1 VTQPP
6 AARAGGLRLGLR
18 ANLAQFSL
26 LVGVNA
32 LVGGMVGEERSLLS
46 LLATEV
52 FGLAAVSAALTY
64 IVAFGLTKAATN
76 FLAGTLADRYGR
88 KPILVAGWLLGLP
101 VPLLII
107 WAPTWSWIIAAN
119 VLLGVNQGLCWSTT
133 VIMKIDLAGPE
144 RRGLAMGL
152 NEAAGYLAVALTA
165 YLTGLIAAHAGLR
178 PEPFYLG
185 LVYAGLGLGLSAL
198 LVRETRGHAQLEA
211 RLTDADQTTDTND
224 APVRPPAA
232 AHPDQLSTSQ
242 VLVATSWREP
252 ALSACSQAGLVNNL
266 NDGLAWGLLPLLF
279 VRGGLP
285 VAQVGLLAALYP
297 AVWGLGQLLTG
308 PLSDRLGRKP
318 LITAGMLLQAL
329 ALAGTAMAGSFLPWA
344 ASAILLGA
352 GTAMVYPTLLAAISD
367 VAHPSWRATAVGVYR
382 LWRDAGFAVGALLA
396 GLVADLAGLEAAVWV
411 VAALTAASGLVVAG
425 RMYETHRPA
434 RQP

>member
-1 VTQPP
+1 
-6 AARAGGLRLGLR
+6 LR
-18 ANLAQFSL
+18 ANLAQFCL

-32 LVGGMVGEERSLLS
+32 LVGGMVGQERSLLS
-46 LLATEV
+46 LLATQV

-88 KPILVAGWLLGLP
+88 KPVLVVGWLVGLP

-107 WAPTWSWIIAAN
+107 WAPTWTWIVAAN
-119 VLLGVNQGLCWSTT
+119 VLLGASQGLCWSTT

-152 NEAAGYLAVALTA
+152 NEAAGYVAVALTA
-165 YLTGLIAAHAGLR
+165 YLTGLIAARAGLR

-185 LVYAGLGLGLSAL
+185 LAYAGLGFGLSAV

-211 RLTDADQTTDTND
+211 QLIDLGRTTDTSPGPD
-224 APVRPPAA
+224 TGPGASGERPSMREILVR
-232 AHPDQLSTSQ
+232 TS
-242 VLVATSWREP
+242 LREP

-285 VAQVGLLAALYP
+285 VGQVGLLAALYP

-318 LITAGMLLQAL
+318 LITAGMLVQAV
-329 ALAGTAMAGSFLPWA
+329 ALAGTARAHGFLPWA
-344 ASAILLGA
+344 ACAILLGI
-352 GTAMVYPTLLAAISD
+352 GTAMVYPTLLAAVSD
-367 VAHPSWRATAVGVYR
+367 VAHPSWRASAVGVYR

-396 GLVADLAGLEAAVWV
+396 GLIADLAGLEAAVWV
-411 VAALTAASGLVVAG
+411 IAALTAASGLLVAV
-425 RMYETHRPA
+425 RMYETTGRSG
-434 RQP
+434 QS

>member
-1 VTQPP
+1 VSQRPSVDS
-6 AARAGGLRLGLR
+6 GGRRLGLR
-18 ANLAQFSL
+18 ANLGQFCL

-32 LVGGMVGEERSLLS
+32 LVGGMVGQERSLLS
-46 LLATEV
+46 LLATQV
-52 FGLAAVSAALTY
+52 FGLAAISAALTY

-88 KPILVAGWLLGLP
+88 KPVLVAGWLVGLP
-101 VPLLII
+101 VPLLLI
-107 WAPTWSWIIAAN
+107 WAPAWTWVVVAN

-133 VIMKIDLAGPE
+133 VIMKIDLAGPR

-165 YLTGLIAAHAGLR
+165 YLTGLLAARAGLR

-185 LVYAGLGLGLSAL
+185 LAYAGLGLGLSAL
-198 LVRETRGHAQLEA
+198 LVRETRGHARLEA
-211 RLTDADQTTDTND
+211 RLTDPDRAIGTSPTLDSGPHAGSGSGPSTREIV
-224 APVRPPAA
+224 VR
-232 AHPDQLSTSQ
+232 TS
-242 VLVATSWREP
+242 LREP

-285 VAQVGLLAALYP
+285 VGQVGLLAALYP
-297 AVWGLGQLLTG
+297 AIWGLGQLLTG

-318 LITAGMLLQAL
+318 LITAGMLVQGV
-329 ALAGTAMAGSFLPWA
+329 ALAGTALAGSFLPWA
-344 ASAILLGA
+344 ACAILLGV
-352 GTAMVYPTLLAAISD
+352 GTAMVYPTLLAAIGD
-367 VAHPSWRATAVGVYR
+367 VAHPSWRASAVGVYR

-396 GLVADLAGLEAAVWV
+396 GLVADLAGLEVAVWV
-411 VAALTAASGLVVAG
+411 IAALTAASGLVVAV
-425 RMYETHRPA
+425 RMYETHPSAASR
-434 RQP
+434 

>member
-1 VTQPP
+1 V
-6 AARAGGLRLGLR
+6 R

-32 LVGGMVGEERSLLS
+32 LVGGMVGQERSLLS
-46 LLATEV
+46 LLATQS

-88 KPILVAGWLLGLP
+88 KPVLVAGWLVGLP

-107 WAPTWSWIIAAN
+107 WAPTWGWIVAAN

-133 VIMKIDLAGPE
+133 VIMKIDLAGPR

-165 YLTGLIAAHAGLR
+165 YLTGLIAARAGLR

-185 LVYAGLGLGLSAL
+185 LAYAGLGLGLSLL

-211 RLTDADQTTDTND
+211 QLTDAARTIVAHPGPNRTL
-224 APVRPPAA
+224 AA
-232 AHPDQLSTSQ
+232 ADVERPSTRE
-242 VLVATSWREP
+242 VFVHTSLREP

-279 VRGGLP
+279 VRGGLS

-318 LITAGMLLQAL
+318 LITAGMLLQAI
-329 ALAGTAMAGSFLPWA
+329 ALAGIAVAGSFLLWA
-344 ASAILLGA
+344 AGAILLGV

-367 VAHPSWRATAVGVYR
+367 VAHPNWRASAVGVYR

-411 VAALTAASGLVVAG
+411 VAVLTAVSGVVVAV
-425 RMYETHRPA
+425 RMYETHPA
-434 RQP
+434 AARA